1 MGDSQ
6 PVDYEGPQNDQI
18 VCSVGKT
25 CHGDEC
31 EVDLHAITVHADVS
45 RFWNQGCVAFPSDVV
60 VATQHNWAQIVAA
73 VTLQQQE
80 TTTTTST
87 TSSAS
92 SAAERTSNTTDDKET
107 FQNNSTFHH
116 NVTDDDEES
125 LLAYDVLLEELN
137 PLESDDW
144 TTTTDTAQNGNYTI
158 QFRAGW
164 SVLFKNPEFW
174 YDNFPDR
181 CHPEKTSTISISCH
195 AHGQNEQQYQQ
206 ATIQFLR
213 ASSDSIQCNQTAPG
227 TLECYE
233 AFDRY
238 QDIVNQ
244 FTQVVYVRLSLY
256 FFQ

>member
-1 MGDSQ
+1 M
-6 PVDYEGPQNDQI
+6 
-18 VCSVGKT
+18 
-25 CHGDEC
+25 
-31 EVDLHAITVHADVS
+31 
-45 RFWNQGCVAFPSDVV
+45 
-60 VATQHNWAQIVAA
+60 
-73 VTLQQQE
+73 TLQQQE

-137 PLESDDW
+137 PLEYDDW

-158 QFRAGW
+158 QFGAGW

-256 FFQ
+256 FFLPVACVLPSPWTVVAVGLLNFCMLLFFLYFHYLLVCVFSGMYHSITDSRIDN